1 MKEYISKEEMEHC
14 MQVKEIF
21 RLLSE
26 ESGGFCGVD
35 AYPVGCE
42 VLEGYGAGRGFDR
55 QVHFTDASELFDY
68 LLNTWENIY
77 LYDMERLYG
86 NTDMDEK
93 EILKILPEERKK
105 EMEAIRNEYIMK
117 YESCQINW

>member
-26 ESGGFCGVD
+26 ESGDFCVVD
-35 AYPVGCE
+35 AYPFGCE
-42 VLEGYGAGRGFDR
+42 VLEWYGAGRGFDR

-117 YESCQINW
+117 YIMVL

>member
-1 MKEYISKEEMEHC
+1 M
-14 MQVKEIF
+14 
-21 RLLSE
+21 
-26 ESGGFCGVD
+26 VD
-35 AYPVGCE
+35 AYQFVCE
-42 VLEGYGAGRGFDR
+42 VLEWYGAGRGFDR

>member
-1 MKEYISKEEMEHC
+1 
-14 MQVKEIF
+14 
-21 RLLSE
+21 
-26 ESGGFCGVD
+26 
-35 AYPVGCE
+35 
-42 VLEGYGAGRGFDR
+42 
-55 QVHFTDASELFDY
+55 
-68 LLNTWENIY
+68 
-77 LYDMERLYG
+77 MERLYG